1 MREFGDPHG
10 AQLFEGGGPGLRAP
24 HPAHAQGEGDIG
36 QDAHVGEDAGRL
48 GDHGDAASAR
58 GHERGGIIDDS
69 LADADG
75 PAIHTQGPGDHL
87 GERRLSGAVV
97 ADDGRDEAGAQLRV
111 HVPATRRH
119 GSGDAHGHALPRFSR
134 ERGGG
139 GGASGGIGG
148 SGGGPTPRETKEE
161 GEPTPRGFRERDN
174 GGCDAEEDHAERE
187 GQVRVGLA
195 GQVDLERH
203 RAGDT
208 LHGAGEGEGRPKLAE
223 AAGQRQG
230 GSAPEAGQDRGQGDL
245 PEDARGRGTQGG
257 GHLVEPLLAGAQRG
271 LEGDDEEGQ

>member
-1 MREFGDPHG
+1 M
-10 AQLFEGGGPGLRAP
+10 
-24 HPAHAQGEGDIG
+24 
-36 QDAHVGEDAGRL
+36 GEDAGRL

-58 GHERGGIIDDS
+58 GYERGGIIDDL

-97 ADDGRDEAGAQLRV
+97 ADDGSDEAGAKLRV
-111 HVPATRRH
+111 HVPAARFH
-119 GSGDAHGHALPRFSR
+119 GSGDAHGHARTRYSR

-139 GGASGGIGG
+139 LGGASGRSGG
-148 SGGGPTPRETKEE
+148 SGGGSTPRETKEE
-161 GEPTPRGFRERDN
+161 GEPTPRGFRERDD
-174 GGCDAEEDHAERE
+174 GRGDTEEDDAERE
-187 GQVRVGLA
+187 GQVRVGLT

-208 LHGAGEGEGRPKLAE
+208 LHGPREGEGCPELTE
-223 AAGQRQG
+223 AAGQREG
-230 GSAPEAGQDRGQGDL
+230 GAAPEAGQDGRQGDL
-245 PEDARGRGTQGG
+245 PKHARGRGAQGG

-271 LEGDDEEGQ
+271 LEGDDEEG